1 MFTMKED
8 IKGIDNAKD
17 NKNPDKVVDTAEG
30 NSLAVWLIPLA
41 VALLL
46 SLTKFIIKACCEGK
60 AKTLNVVN
68 KT

>member
-30 NSLAVWLIPLA
+30 NSLAV
-41 VALLL
+41 
-46 SLTKFIIKACCEGK
+46 
-60 AKTLNVVN
+60 
-68 KT
+68 